1 MARYILL
8 YVHPDLG
15 EQRFE
20 LRRGMSYRLGSRGSA
35 DIVIPQKD
43 VSRNHAVISV
53 GEHSFHITDL
63 DSKNGTFVNG
73 TRISSCEFR
82 CGDEVRLS
90 SARLTV
96 VEVSSGTFA
105 LAPEIQPTGRVEGR
119 GQDSRET
126 HQYRKAPGV
135 EDMVDLLEDLAASVR
150 EGGAGE
156 LLMRVVGRFGFLG
169 AFLVYRESGGDAALV
184 ASAGDSGGLFT
195 DPGTLS
201 AILDRAGG
209 EGGGRDRKVRQVT
222 LGERVYLVGGLGEGH
237 ELVVMAGEGAPA
249 VADLRAILAAV
260 DVALSADSKSF
271 PHPSGGAAELP
282 EPRSAMEEILGVSAA
297 IQECKKVAAEYARLE
312 EPVMITGESGTG
324 KELFARAIH
333 ALSPRSSGPF
343 VAVNCAAIPPD
354 LMEAELFGV
363 ASGAATGVDQRPGR
377 FQSAEG
383 GTLFLDEIGD
393 LPPPLQ
399 AKLLRVLEEGE
410 LYRVGEDV
418 PVHCDVRVI
427 SATNRSIREDV
438 KQGRFR
444 ADLFYRLHVF
454 HIHVPPLRDRRQDI
468 PVLVNEF
475 LDRAA
480 RRMERHINGVS
491 VRALQVL
498 MDYEWPGNV
507 RELRSELVRAVA
519 AVTPGAI
526 IDVGHLSP
534 ELTGGAVSGERLD
547 LEALAGLPLAEAR
560 ETVERELIRRVLE
573 ACDGNQTHAAERLG
587 LSRAGLYK
595 KMRRLGIS

>member
-1 MARYILL
+1 VARYILL
-8 YVHPDLG
+8 YIHPDLG

-90 SARLTV
+90 SALLTV

-105 LAPEIQPTGRVEGR
+105 VAPEIQPTSRVEGR
-119 GQDSRET
+119 DRDSRET
-126 HQYRKAPGV
+126 HQYLKEPGV
-135 EDMVDLLEDLAASVR
+135 EDMVGLLEDLAASIR

-169 AFLVYRESGGDAALV
+169 AFLVYREPGGDAALV

-195 DPGTLS
+195 DPGILS
-201 AILDRAGG
+201 GILDGAGG
-209 EGGGRDRKVRQVT
+209 EGGARDRKVRQVT
-222 LGERVYLVGGLGEGH
+222 LGERVYLAGGVGEGC
-237 ELVVMAGEGAPA
+237 ELVVMAGERAPA

-260 DVALSADSKSF
+260 GVVLSADSMGL
-271 PHPSGGAAELP
+271 PHPSGGAVVLT
-282 EPRSAMEEILGVSAA
+282 EPGNAMEEILGVSAA

-363 ASGAATGVDQRPGR
+363 ASGAATGVDPRPGR

-438 KQGRFR
+438 KRGLFR

-454 HIHVPPLRDRRQDI
+454 HIHVPPLRERRQDI

-526 IDVGHLSP
+526 IDVDHLSP
-534 ELTGGAVSGERLD
+534 ELTGGAMARERFD
-547 LEALAGLPLAEAR
+547 IEALANLSLAEAR
-560 ETVERELIRRVLE
+560 GAVERELIRRALE
-573 ACDGNQTHAAERLG
+573 ACGGNQTRAAERLG

-595 KMRRLGIS
+595 KMRKLGIS